1 MEEQMRPMF
10 SFNIHISNVEGY
22 FSARLKS
29 LDKAPVFK
37 YLHKAKCKE
46 MNSWIVGKL
55 WQEQAESCTQL
66 ELWSQ
71 GCSYL

>member
-1 MEEQMRPMF
+1 MRPMF

-22 FSARLKS
+22 FSARFKS
-29 LDKAPVFK
+29 LDKAPVFKLK

-55 WQEQAESCTQL
+55 RQEQAESCTQL
-66 ELWSQ
+66 EL
-71 GCSYL
+71 

>member
-1 MEEQMRPMF
+1 MRPMF

-55 WQEQAESCTQL
+55 
-66 ELWSQ
+66 
-71 GCSYL
+71 

>member
-1 MEEQMRPMF
+1 MRPMF

-29 LDKAPVFK
+29 LDKAPAFKLK
-37 YLHKAKCKE
+37 YLYIAKCKE

-55 WQEQAESCTQL
+55 
-66 ELWSQ
+66 
-71 GCSYL
+71 